1 MLIKRQAL
9 VSADG
14 ELSPKDAVIAVDYF
28 RRAAH
33 AGVWNAAANMGVA
46 YHKGMGVPHNNTL
59 AIHWFE
65 RAGDAKSLYLAAVL
79 ANHEQWHESRV
90 DAFLARAVAAGSD
103 DASQLVRQ
111 RREQQRQQQHAS
123 ADHVREEL

>member
-1 MLIKRQAL
+1 M
-9 VSADG
+9 SADG
-14 ELSPKDAVIAVDYF
+14 ELTPKDAAVAVDYF

-46 YHKGMGVPHNNTL
+46 YHKGMGVPRNNTL

-79 ANHEQWHESRV
+79 ANQEHWHHARV

-103 DASQLVRQ
+103 EASQLVRQ
-111 RREQQRQQQHAS
+111 RQEQRQQHHQAT
-123 ADHVREEL
+123 DHQQDEL